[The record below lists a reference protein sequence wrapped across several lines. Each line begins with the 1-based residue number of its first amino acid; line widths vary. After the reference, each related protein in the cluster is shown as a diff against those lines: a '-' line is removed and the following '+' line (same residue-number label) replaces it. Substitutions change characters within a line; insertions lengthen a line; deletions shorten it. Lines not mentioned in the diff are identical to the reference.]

1 MGVNKT
7 FYEFW
12 EFYKNIIGTSPASH
26 PHKTQPLPHKTQPLP
41 HKTQP
46 LPHKTIG
53 EFEGDIPLIQTSSI
67 YDHHFV

>member
-26 PHKTQPLPHKTQPLP
+26 PHKTQPLPHKT
-41 HKTQP
+41 
-46 LPHKTIG
+46 IG
-53 EFEGDIPLIQTSSI
+53 EFEGDIPLIKHNLTPPS
-67 YDHHFV
+67 

>member
-26 PHKTQPLPHKTQPLP
+26 PHKTQPLPHKT
-41 HKTQP
+41 
-46 LPHKTIG
+46 IG
-53 EFEGDIPLIQTSSI
+53 EFEGDIPLIKTSSI